1 MNVLTGGG
9 VYPGFVGTS
18 SDGMLQHARNVWI
31 RVCGALPLPA
41 ITSAEDRFLRDS
53 EHVVSEQTNSGLVER
68 NPEQSSSAAILELRK
83 RSGLTWDQIAR
94 LFGVARRS
102 VHFWASGETLKPG
115 NEERLTRM
123 LAVIRHVDRGS
134 AKATRTA
141 LMSQQEDGMI
151 PFDLLAQEKYEEVK
165 ERLGVG
171 AGYHRPILP
180 PLSAESKAARNPLA
194 PDVLVSALQDTV
206 HHEVGRSRVART
218 VRTKN
223 KKGDGK

>member
-1 MNVLTGGG
+1 MSVLIDGG
-9 VYPGFVGTS
+9 GFVGTS
-18 SDGMLQHARNVWI
+18 GDGVLQNASHFLI
-31 RVCGALPLPA
+31 RVCGALTLPA
-41 ITSAEDRFLRDS
+41 RTSAEDRFLRED
-53 EHVVSEQTNSGLVER
+53 EQIVSEQTNSGLVER
-68 NPEQSSSAAILELRK
+68 KSEQSSSAAILELRK

-102 VHFWASGETLKPG
+102 VHFWASGEALKPG
-115 NEERLTRM
+115 NEERLNRM
-123 LAVIRHVDRGS
+123 LAVIRHIDRGS

-151 PFDLLAQEKYEEVK
+151 PFDLLAQAKYEDVK

-171 AGYHRPILP
+171 AGHHRPILP
-180 PLSAESKAARNPLA
+180 PLSAEPMADRNPLA

-206 HHEVGRSRVART
+206 HREVGISRVART